1 MRPEKAGKSRLKR
14 ASFSKAHPRCP
25 ASRRVIP
32 RPSAV
37 KATTEKPLESGGF
50 S

>member
-1 MRPEKAGKSRLKR
+1 MRPEPARKSLLKR
-14 ASFSKAHPRCP
+14 ASFSKAIRRCP

-32 RPSAV
+32 RPSA
-37 KATTEKPLESGGF
+37 ASTEAEKPPESGGF